1 MIRSR
6 RRAREAVLQA
16 LYWTESTGD
25 PISQTVRTM
34 CLRHRL
40 APDAS
45 GFATSLAHLVWEHR
59 EALDRLTES
68 ALENWSLERI
78 SRIDRLVLRMAL
90 AEIRWQDD
98 VPLKVSLDEAIELA
112 KRYSGEKAPGF
123 VNGVLDGLVKREG
136 WTKDVQPA

>member
-16 LYWTESTGD
+16 LYWSESTGD

-40 APDAS
+40 APDALR
-45 GFATSLAHLVWEHR
+45 FATSLAQLAWEER
-59 EALDRLTES
+59 ETLDRLTES

-90 AEIRWQDD
+90 AEIRSLDE

-112 KRYSGEKAPGF
+112 KRYSVEKAPGF
-123 VNGVLDGLVKREG
+123 INGVLDGLVKREG
-136 WTKDVQPA
+136 WTGDAQPA